1 MTAEAED
8 SLDVEVA
15 EHRNAV
21 VVRAR
26 GTIDYWTI
34 EPLRSA
40 IENAMSAPRPSLVL
54 DAAEVVFVDST
65 GLALLVAADQWAR
78 NRGGAFRLAAPADQ
92 LRRLLT
98 TTNLE
103 RRLAVFDSV
112 AEATASGAQ

>member
-8 SLDVEVA
+8 TLEVGVA
-15 EHRNAV
+15 EYENV
-21 VVRAR
+21 VVLSAR

-34 EPLRSA
+34 HPLRAA
-40 IENAMSAPRPSLVL
+40 IERAVSAPRPYLVL
-54 DAAEVVFVDST
+54 DAAKVVFVDST

-92 LRRLLT
+92 LRRLLA

-112 AEATASGAQ
+112 ADATASGPE